1 MIQNT
6 NEELLAQEFDRL
18 KAMVVQKNIEYKDS
32 LQNHQRTFLSEG
44 EASVGI
50 LARLDDKLN
59 RIRMAGLNQ
68 HTVDTVDDLIGYLVH
83 LRISLRKK
91 GIK

>member
-1 MIQNT
+1 MTQT
-6 NEELLAQEFDRL
+6 PTEELLAQEFDRL
-18 KAMVVQKNIEYKDS
+18 KAMVLKKNIEYKDS
-32 LQNHQRTFLSEG
+32 LQNPQRTFLSEG

-59 RIRMAGLNQ
+59 RIRMAGLNE
-68 HTVDTVDDLIGYLVH
+68 HTVDTIDDLVGYLIH

-91 GIK
+91 GIN

>member
-6 NEELLAQEFDRL
+6 TEELLAQEFDRL

-32 LQNHQRTFLSEG
+32 LQNPQRTFLSEG